1 MATFV
6 RPLRMIVLAGGL
18 GLLAACS
25 QRAST
30 GGWVGARGHGYAA
43 PGPASDP
50 WGPYIR
56 QASARFHVPERW
68 VRAVMHQE
76 SGGHQFLNGR
86 PTTSWA
92 GAAGLMQVMPGT
104 YAELSARYGLGPD
117 PYDPYDNIMAG
128 TAYIREMYDKYG
140 SPGFLAAY
148 NAGPGRMDAYLAR
161 GGALPSETV
170 NYVASISP
178 NLGEDSPESAAP
190 APAPRQYAAATP
202 APDLTPIPP
211 SYVEPVP
218 ASPPAPVP
226 VAVAASVP
234 VAAPTPTERQAASLL
249 GHPAAAA
256 PAPAPPPAFVAPAVP
271 RAAREPDY
279 RLVAGK
285 PYADMVSGAAVASHP
300 ASGPWAIQ
308 VGALISAPLA
318 RLATEGARQ
327 GANLLGGE
335 ATVTRVITPK
345 GSTLYRARLEGLS
358 QSAARAACVHLRA
371 IGSVCDV
378 IPPAGGA

>member
-1 MATFV
+1 
-6 RPLRMIVLAGGL
+6 
-18 GLLAACS
+18 
-25 QRAST
+25 
-30 GGWVGARGHGYAA
+30 
-43 PGPASDP
+43 
-50 WGPYIR
+50 
-56 QASARFHVPERW
+56 
-68 VRAVMHQE
+68 
-76 SGGHQFLNGR
+76 
-86 PTTSWA
+86 
-92 GAAGLMQVMPGT
+92 
-104 YAELSARYGLGPD
+104 
-117 PYDPYDNIMAG
+117 
-128 TAYIREMYDKYG
+128 MYDKYG

-161 GGALPSETV
+161 GGVLPSETV

-218 ASPPAPVP
+218 ATPPAPVP

-234 VAAPTPTERQAASLL
+234 VAAPTPAERQAASLL
-249 GHPAAAA
+249 GRPSAAA

>member
-25 QRAST
+25 QHQAT
-30 GGWVGARGHGYAA
+30 GGWVGARGHGYAP

-50 WGPYIR
+50 WGPYIK

-76 SGGHQFLNGR
+76 SGGHEFLNGR

-148 NAGPGRMDAYLAR
+148 NAGPGRMDAYLTR

-178 NLGEDSPESAAP
+178 NLGGDSPEGTAP
-190 APAPRQYAAATP
+190 PPVAPRQYAAAAP

-218 ASPPAPVP
+218 EQTPAPVP
-226 VAVAASVP
+226 VALAA
-234 VAAPTPTERQAASLL
+234 AAPATAPAPRDRPAASLL
-249 GHPAAAA
+249 GRAA
-256 PAPAPPPAFVAPAVP
+256 APAPPPAFVAPAVP
-271 RAAREPDY
+271 RAAREPEY

-285 PYADMVSGAAVASHP
+285 PYADMVSGAAVASRP

-308 VGALISAPLA
+308 VGALNSALLA

-335 ATVTRVITPK
+335 ATVTRVVTPK
-345 GSTLYRARLEGLS
+345 GAILYRARLEGLS
-358 QSAARAACVHLRA
+358 ESAARAACVHLRA